1 MPLLKIDSIV
11 GDSDFD
17 RITSSVASRC
27 GFVPQFRTRKW
38 TGVDRRT
45 DEEREGDYSKVILWL
60 DKDGCVCRPALVFV
74 RS

>member
-1 MPLLKIDSIV
+1 MPFLKIDSIV
-11 GDSDFD
+11 GDSDYD
-17 RITSSVASRC
+17 RITSSVAMRC

-45 DEEREGDYSKVILWL
+45 DEELEGDYNKVILWL

-74 RS
+74 RY